1 MVLKSTLQRN
11 LNIKIVPKI
20 PHDILETEII
30 TQEVKKLLSKGVIVE
45 CSRETG
51 DFARQKKDGT
61 LRAILNLKYPNEF
74 VQY

>member
-1 MVLKSTLQRN
+1 M
-11 LNIKIVPKI
+11 
-20 PHDILETEII
+20 LEIEII
-30 TQEVKKLLSKGVIVE
+30 TQEVKKLLSKVVIVE

-51 DFARQKKDGT
+51 DFARQKKDDT